1 MTTAEPPTNAQ
12 AIEMKVIAEDSS
24 GNQRAIDL
32 VLDPKELK
40 QQTDTPNLTRAE
52 RREAREERRL
62 ERQEAREQ
70 RQVERQARIEAR
82 QEQRAEKRAAREIT
96 RSGTDVSVLSDG
108 RVRFAESLIVAN
120 EGALK
125 LMRMVTDDTSLTI
138 EITDDAKESAT
149 IYEVRLKNGDAVPD
163 WVQVDAE
170 TGELLI
176 EAPQD
181 ADMIELTLIATGGSE
196 QRAID
201 IEVDLAE
208 LGENDETQN
217 AGDDAQSGVFIPLDS
232 QIDDALADGT
242 YGQDLQNAMQ
252 SRV

>member
-1 MTTAEPPTNAQ
+1 
-12 AIEMKVIAEDSS
+12 
-24 GNQRAIDL
+24 
-32 VLDPKELK
+32 
-40 QQTDTPNLTRAE
+40 
-52 RREAREERRL
+52 
-62 ERQEAREQ
+62 
-70 RQVERQARIEAR
+70 
-82 QEQRAEKRAAREIT
+82 
-96 RSGTDVSVLSDG
+96 
-108 RVRFAESLIVAN
+108 
-120 EGALK
+120 
-125 LMRMVTDDTSLTI
+125 MRMVTDDTSLTI

-208 LGENDETQN
+208 LGENDAATPTSETDIDASDETQN